1 MALRERWT
9 GVVVVVLM
17 LSTATGCVITT
28 DPFRGASEPA
38 GTPPAGTTPRTD
50 TARADTARAVVAGL
64 EVKGRAPRTGYDRAE
79 FGQAWADVDRNGC
92 DTRNDMLRRDLV
104 EVVIKEGT
112 RGCRVESGVLSDR
125 YSGERVPFV
134 RGDRNLE
141 VDHVVAL
148 SDAWQKG
155 AQQWTPEQRTAFAN
169 DPLNLVV
176 TTRTLNQQKGA
187 GDAATWLPPNRA
199 YRCGYVA
206 RQAAVKQRYGVWVTR
221 AEQDAMLRVL
231 AACPDE
237 TLPVDSGPA
246 AD

>member
-17 LSTATGCVITT
+17 LATATGCVITT

-38 GTPPAGTTPRTD
+38 GTRPAEATPR
-50 TARADTARAVVAGL
+50 AHTARAVVAGL

-176 TTRTLNQQKGA
+176 TTGTLNQQKG
-187 GDAATWLPPNRA
+187 G
-199 YRCGYVA
+199 
-206 RQAAVKQRYGVWVTR
+206 
-221 AEQDAMLRVL
+221 
-231 AACPDE
+231 
-237 TLPVDSGPA
+237 
-246 AD
+246 